1 MSWSNAMRYL
11 GDVEEGTMRT
21 QAKLDKDDD
30 SLGEIKRA
38 ARWSET
44 IQEGQY
50 RQLLLFSRSVVSY
63 PLRPHGPRQASL
75 SFTISWTLPKLMSID
90 SVMPSNHLILCHPI
104 LLPPSIFPS
113 IRVFSSES
121 VLHIRWPKY
130 WSFSFNISPSNE
142 YSGLIFFRMDWLDLL
157 AVQGTLKCL
166 HHSSKASVVWH
177 SSFFIVQTTYWY
189 MTTGKTIALTRQ
201 TFVGNVSAF

>member
-11 GDVEEGTMRT
+11 GDAEEGTMRT
-21 QAKLDKDDD
+21 QGKLDKDND

-90 SVMPSNHLILCHPI
+90 SVMPSNHLILCCP
-104 LLPPSIFPS
+104 LL
-113 IRVFSSES
+113 
-121 VLHIRWPKY
+121 LCL
-130 WSFSFNISPSNE
+130 WSFPASGSFPRSRLFA
-142 YSGLIFFRMDWLDLL
+142 SGGQSSGASERTLNNTKAVREPTQRM
-157 AVQGTLKCL
+157 G
-166 HHSSKASVVWH
+166 
-177 SSFFIVQTTYWY
+177 
-189 MTTGKTIALTRQ
+189 
-201 TFVGNVSAF
+201 